1 MSRIDLVVPFAEK
14 DEAKALGARWDGIT
28 RVWYVPIGKDPTSFD
43 RWLPKVIEPGV
54 RARNYYISQS
64 STPYWQCKGVTR
76 VHGFILS
83 GSYEVSEWIE
93 GEDDDDDG
101 NIVWSEWTD
110 TTVLSY
116 VRGLPDAVI
125 QRVKQ
130 VSPHWYMDSSR
141 IVSEAYLINHCENC
155 KAKLGDFETI
165 QEVDSPLHPIFP
177 ESISRMSI
185 IEVDEPFSASASY
198 GISAGLDLVAVVM
211 RLV

>member
-1 MSRIDLVVPFAEK
+1 MSWIDLVVPFAEK

-28 RVWYVPIGKDPTSFD
+28 SVWYVPGDKDPT
-43 RWLPKVIEPGV
+43 PC
-54 RARNYYISQS
+54 
-64 STPYWQCKGVTR
+64 WQCKGVTR

-101 NIVWSEWTD
+101 NIVWNEWTD

-130 VSPHWYMDSSR
+130 VSPTGIW
-141 IVSEAYLINHCENC
+141 IA
-155 KAKLGDFETI
+155 LGA
-165 QEVDSPLHPIFP
+165 SLNPI
-177 ESISRMSI
+177 
-185 IEVDEPFSASASY
+185 
-198 GISAGLDLVAVVM
+198 
-211 RLV
+211 